1 MTTLKLFRIGDTHV
15 KELEGHS
22 VIIERSLQTLI
33 EQNLEVMLG
42 VKLLDS
48 EYAIKNDKQSK
59 INTIG
64 LDENGSPVI
73 IMYQRAL
80 NENIIHQGLYY
91 LDWLTDHR
99 ANFELLV
106 FKRLGKE
113 YAETIYWPNSRLICI
128 AGDFSKYDRHAIR
141 QISRNIELIQYRQ
154 FDIGF
159 LLLEL
164 ISSSIESDSI
174 ESYDSQSI
182 ISINNKT
189 PDQKALIELL
199 KKSNKNLFDL
209 FEALKSFLIALGDD
223 VKQKNLIS
231 YSAFKRLKNF
241 ACIMIPVEI
250 DRLLI
255 YINLPSETVSPK
267 AGLIRNVERALH
279 VGTGDIEITLKK
291 SEDLDKIR
299 PLIIKSYEN
308 C

>member
-22 VIIERSLQTLI
+22 IIMEKSLQTLI

-48 EYAIKNDKQSK
+48 EYSIKNDKQSK

-64 LDENGSPVI
+64 LDENGGPVI

-91 LDWLTDHR
+91 LDWLNDHR
-99 ANFELLV
+99 ADFELLV
-106 FKRLGKE
+106 FKQLEKE
-113 YAETIYWPNSRLICI
+113 FAEAISWPNLRLICI

-164 ISSSIESDSI
+164 ISSSTDASLAID
-174 ESYDSQSI
+174 
-182 ISINNKT
+182 ISKKT
-189 PDQKALIELL
+189 PDQSLGAELM
-199 KKSNKNLFDL
+199 KKSNKNLFNL
-209 FEALKSFLIALGDD
+209 FEALKSFLLALGDD
-223 VKQKNLIS
+223 VQQKELKS
-231 YSAFKRLKNF
+231 YLAFKRLKNF
-241 ACIMIPVEI
+241 VCIILPVEI

-255 YINLPSETVSPK
+255 YINLPPETVTTK
-267 AGLIRNVERALH
+267 AGFIRNVTGTQH
-279 VGTGDIEITLKK
+279 VGTGDIEITLKTL
-291 SEDLDKIR
+291 EDLDKIR
-299 PLIIKSYEN
+299 PLLIKSYEN
-308 C
+308 S